1 MAQEAKE
8 ELLKKY
14 INRIVELKE
23 DSEGSNQSS
32 SDSEEEII
40 RIEEKDEEDDA
51 PVEKPAKRVSRQN
64 SEELK
69 IRLSTRRL
77 SSLNFEE
84 LGKQFTEQK

>member
-23 DSEGSNQSS
+23 DSESSNQSS

-51 PVEKPAKRVSRQN
+51 PVEKPAKRVSR
-64 SEELK
+64 
-69 IRLSTRRL
+69 
-77 SSLNFEE
+77 
-84 LGKQFTEQK
+84 